1 MALNQGM
8 SEVEGQ
14 RVALR
19 KDSCLSP
26 FAGLFLT
33 VVTKQYQQ
41 QEIGM
46 KTV

>member
-8 SEVEGQ
+8 SGVEAQ
-14 RVALR
+14 MVALR
-19 KDSCLSP
+19 KDSWLSP
-26 FAGLFLT
+26 FTGLFLT

-46 KTV
+46 QTV